1 MKRIY
6 IKPESTLLEERYDTM
21 LLAGSMGTNLT
32 DPTGQNLPGGPVSGG
47 GGNGG
52 EGGSD
57 INGEARGYSFFGD
70 DDF

>member
-21 LLAGSMGTNLT
+21 LLAGSMGTNTTTYTGDNT
-32 DPTGQNLPGGPVSGG
+32 DGPGSGG

-57 INGEARGYSFFGD
+57 INGEARGGSLFYD
-70 DDF
+70 DYDF